1 MRRFLDGLYL
11 CSGIAGALTIFLIF
25 LLVGLQ
31 VTGRLVDALLNM
43 IGWQTLGFV
52 VPSVAEICGFLLAA
66 GTFLALPYT
75 LVRGGH
81 IRIGMVVDR
90 LPVGARRV
98 VESLIGLGAAT
109 LAAYAA
115 LAMGRLTY
123 KSYAFNDVSYGIV
136 PIPLA
141 LPQAAMTLGLVI
153 LAVAVL
159 DVTARVA
166 LRAERLPGAQ
176 EV

>member
-1 MRRFLDGLYL
+1 MRRFLDSLYL
-11 CSGIAGALTIFLIF
+11 CAGIAGALTILVIF
-25 LLVGLQ
+25 LLVSLQ
-31 VTGRLVDALLNM
+31 VTGRLADALLGM
-43 IGWQTLGFV
+43 VGWRAMGFV
-52 VPSVAEICGFLLAA
+52 VPSVTEICGFLLAA

-90 LPVGARRV
+90 LPTRARRL
-98 VESLIGLGAAT
+98 VEALVGLGAAV

-115 LAMGRLTY
+115 IAMGRLTY
-123 KSYAFNDVSYGIV
+123 KSYAFNDVSYGVV

-141 LPQAAMTLGLVI
+141 LPQAAMTLGLVV

-159 DVTARVA
+159 DVAARAA
-166 LRAERLPGAQ
+166 LRGERLPGAQ